1 MRHRQQR
8 GAALITVLAVVV
20 LATILVVGL
29 TVAMRMDRQA
39 SYYHLER
46 ERATLMARE
55 GVETARALLRAATA
69 TNSLSWI
76 SQPGRIVTATQSF
89 DLSSGG
95 GSTGATG
102 LLAAANLNRLTWQGN
117 DRILDPQGGDL
128 SLQWIYVRRD
138 GSRETN
144 QNPGAQPN
152 NPVIGRYAYWVDDES
167 TRVNLNTAWERQGNP
182 NTNTLAAPS
191 IVSLVALGLTPAQA
205 LEVYASATNR
215 AFNTPFEAL
224 NLSGLTNI
232 LSTNRFLITHYTQDS
247 DLNPWGEP
255 KMVLTTQKN
264 QANGNTN
271 FLDILNVDNTDP
283 GFGANVSATK
293 TVQILSKLVGYLS
306 QTNWPYAPGSSFATK
321 YYPSNTNRVWQ
332 LAADILDYVRSAE
345 SSNVFLMPTRG
356 DPTGA
361 GGFTYGNFSGTN
373 SIIGTVRHPMITEVG
388 VRVGDRITN
397 STRYELKYTFE
408 MYLPTNFGVDS
419 YALNGR
425 DVPLL
430 VTGNGGLTNRI
441 LPGQAIPAVLL
452 PGQFAKITQDFA
464 PGVLP
469 GPAGARP
476 TNVGM
481 RLAPTAQTG
490 GNVEIAPLNSAG
502 AFFINCPV
510 DSDPSVSIDNISSAE
525 VNDPRVNKNQANW
538 IPRSGN
544 SFGAANAIWM
554 QQLASQ
560 PFPPQDMDGGAV
572 SAASLRMPYPKGHAN
587 NPSGL
592 ISSPVELGYISTGI
606 EAANANG
613 VPWRSVRLQPT
624 ANAPTNVVPDW
635 ALLDL
640 FSAPISTNGISASLQ
655 KLYTPHENT
664 VAGRINLNAG
674 SFQPFTN
681 LARTDALNALF
692 TNVTGAP
699 ADIVSYVEQRE
710 LASAG
715 QTFGATNLIDSV
727 GELAEIRG
735 ISDGGESSEQTILRQ
750 VVRQATV
757 RGNVFSIYSIGQA
770 LKETP
775 SGTFVINGEKMLQT
789 MIERYTDGAA
799 PKYRVVYWREI
810 NP

>member
-1 MRHRQQR
+1 MRHRHQR

-20 LATILVVGL
+20 LATILAVGL

-69 TNSLSWI
+69 TNSLSWV
-76 SQPGRIVTATQSF
+76 SQPGRIVTPTQVFELS
-89 DLSSGG
+89 SSGG
-95 GSTGATG
+95 STNATG
-102 LLAAANLNRLTWQGN
+102 LFAAANLNRLTWQGN
-117 DRILDPQGGDL
+117 DRVLDPQGGDI

-144 QNPGAQPN
+144 QNPSVQTN
-152 NPVIGRYAYWVDDES
+152 NPIVGRYAFWVDDES
-167 TRVNLNTAWERQGNP
+167 TRVNLNTAWQRQGNP
-182 NTNTLAAPS
+182 NTNNLAAPS
-191 IVSLVALGLTPAQA
+191 IVSLEAMGLTSAQA
-205 LEVYASATNR
+205 LEVYSSAINR

-224 NLSGLTNI
+224 SLPGLTNI
-232 LSTNRFLITHYTQDS
+232 LSSNRFLTTHYTQDS

-255 KMVLTTQKN
+255 KIVLTTQKN
-264 QANGNTN
+264 QANGSTN
-271 FLDILNVDNTDP
+271 FLDILNIDNTDP
-283 GFGANVSATK
+283 GVSANINAGKTTK
-293 TVQILSKLVGYLS
+293 TLSNLVDYLLR
-306 QTNWPYAPGSSFATK
+306 TDWPYASGSSFATK
-321 YYPSNTNRVWQ
+321 YYSSDTNRVWQ

-345 SSNVFLMPTRG
+345 STNVFLMPTRG
-356 DPTGA
+356 DPTGS
-361 GGFTYGNFSGTN
+361 GGFIYGNQSGTN
-373 SIIGTVRHPMITEVG
+373 SIIGTVRRPMITEVG
-388 VRVGDRITN
+388 AWVGNKMTN

-419 YALNGR
+419 YSLDGR
-425 DVPLL
+425 DVY
-430 VTGNGGLTNRI
+430 VSVAGVGNLTNRI
-441 LPGQAIPAVLL
+441 LPGQATPAILL
-452 PGQFAKITQDFA
+452 PGQFAKITQDFSLGA
-464 PGVLP
+464 QP

-476 TNVGM
+476 TNVGI

-502 AFFINCPV
+502 AFFISCPV
-510 DSDPSVSIDNISSAE
+510 DSDASVLIENIRSVE

-538 IPRSGN
+538 IPRNGN

-560 PFPPQDMDGGAV
+560 PFPPQDTDGGAI
-572 SAASLRMPYPKGHAN
+572 SAASLRMPYPKGHVN
-587 NPSGL
+587 NSSGRV
-592 ISSPVELGYISTGI
+592 SSVVELGYISTGI

-640 FSAPISTNGISASLQ
+640 FSAPILTNGISTNLQ
-655 KLYTPHENT
+655 KLYAPHENA

-674 SFQPFTN
+674 SFQPFSNSIRTN
-681 LARTDALNALF
+681 VLNALF

-699 ADIVSYVEQRE
+699 AGIVSDVEQRV
-710 LASAG
+710 LATSG
-715 QTFGATNLIDSV
+715 RTYGITNLFDSV

-735 ISDGGESSEQTILRQ
+735 VSDGGESSEQTILRQ
-750 VVRQATV
+750 IVRQATV

-770 LKETP
+770 LKQTP
-775 SGTFVINGEKMLQT
+775 SGTLVINGEKMLQT
-789 MIERYTDGAA
+789 MIERYTEGAA